1 MSVGAQPIP
10 SRRRRP
16 QRPAA
21 GHPDPLRLARAV
33 AFTFLEIEAGRR
45 PVAQLAPVLAPA
57 LQVRLSEI
65 ARRPGPGPAADAIVA
80 VRATCPTPD
89 VCDAAIVVRRGRRV
103 GVLAIRLERYRHA
116 WRVVELARPEDR
128 GRSAA
133 ARSMHSRTRAAPV
146 AGAEFSGG
154 RQP

>member
-1 MSVGAQPIP
+1 MSVGTQPIP

-16 QRPAA
+16 KRPAA
-21 GHPDPLRLARAV
+21 GHPDPVRLARAV
-33 AFTFLEIEAGRR
+33 AFAFLEIEAGRR
-45 PVAQLAPVLAPA
+45 PVAQLAPVLSPA
-57 LQVRLSEI
+57 LQVRLTKI

-89 VCDAAIVVRRGRRV
+89 VCDAAVVVRRGRRV

-128 GRSAA
+128 GRSVASRSLPPGPRA
-133 ARSMHSRTRAAPV
+133 PQRARADL
-146 AGAEFSGG
+146 AGD
-154 RQP
+154 RKL